1 MHRFRFASLVRR
13 WALVT
18 GLALGCVGTGC
29 GGGQTGGESP
39 LPAYGGN
46 SCTRQ
51 FQEFALGALTP
62 LGATAERVLEPVLG
76 TNTSPLLWSA
86 NTGSLTIGP
95 EQGLSQIDL
104 TVTYAGGP
112 VGWAHFVPD
121 ADEASGGAATL
132 SCPADRLEV
141 ELEVRLRTSGGALDE
156 HFVATLGALSVDNAQ
171 LTTNLPLDELEGSFF
186 VMAPAGVDADMIQV
200 TAVWDVF
207 GFRGTL
213 MGGVEMTYR
222 DPNASSSDS
231 GAVGFGFV
239 PFAEWPPP
247 RGNGGP

>member
-1 MHRFRFASLVRR
+1 MHRFRLASLVRR

-39 LPAYGGN
+39 LPAHGGG
-46 SCTRQ
+46 CAPELQ
-51 FQEFALGALTP
+51 DFALGALTP

-76 TNTSPLLWSA
+76 ANTAPLLWSS

-95 EQGLSQIDL
+95 EQGLSQVEL
-104 TVTYAGGP
+104 TVTYAGGR
-112 VGWAHFVPD
+112 VSWAHFVRD
-121 ADEASGGAATL
+121 ADETSGGAASTL
-132 SCPADRLEV
+132 SCPVDRLEV
-141 ELEVRLRTSGGALDE
+141 ELDVRLRTSGGALDE
-156 HFVATLGALSVDNAQ
+156 HFVAALGAPSVDNAQ
-171 LTTNLPLDELEGSFF
+171 LTTSLALADLEGSFL
-186 VMAPAGVDADMIQV
+186 VMAPAGVEASTMQV

-213 MGGVEMTYR
+213 MGGVEMAYR
-222 DPNASSSDS
+222 DPNASSRDS
-231 GAVGFGFV
+231 GAVGFGLV

-247 RGNGGP
+247 RANGAP